1 MTSARAISTVADVSI
16 ALLVVAVCIG
26 VLVTGLTGGTET
38 HDPVAA
44 AHTAETLGTS
54 TVAVNYSLAPVLAAA
69 DSERVSDPGEY
80 EDGDLRRVSHAPALG
95 HLARAATL
103 ALGFKTPAGWE
114 RVVPFAYESQ
124 LDGPVQASL
133 VASSFETNATA
144 VWEPFDNASVRGT
157 ASVGPTPPHNADT
170 SLVRMTVPSEFPSVR
185 TEAMAAV
192 EGDDEYS
199 VVADIVATAVIEGQF
214 PLAATQRVLEGDGP
228 ERDVAVARYL
238 NTADLVAGTS
248 RGVPAIAENLDREDA
263 DAAVLNNHL
272 ADHLATQLEAELA
285 ATFDTPTAAA
295 RAVSTGEVTVSIT
308 TWETTNGK

>member
-1 MTSARAISTVADVSI
+1 MASARAISTVADVSI

-38 HDPVAA
+38 HDPVEA

-69 DSERVSDPGEY
+69 DSERVSDPDEY

-103 ALGFKTPAGWE
+103 ALGFETPAGRE

-185 TEAMAAV
+185 TEAMAA
-192 EGDDEYS
+192 DEYS
-199 VVADIVATAVIEGQF
+199 VVADIVAEAVIEGQF
-214 PLAATQRVLEGDGP
+214 PRPATQRVLEGDGP

-308 TWETTNGK
+308 TWETANGG

>member
-1 MTSARAISTVADVSI
+1 MASARAISTVADVSI

-38 HDPVAA
+38 HDPVEA

-69 DSERVSDPGEY
+69 DSERVSDPDEY

-103 ALGFKTPAGWE
+103 ALGFETPAGRE

-185 TEAMAAV
+185 TEAMAA
-192 EGDDEYS
+192 DEYG

-214 PLAATQRVLEGDGP
+214 PRPATQRVLEGDGP

-308 TWETTNGK
+308 TWETANGG